1 MSGAGLISSRSAL
14 RARRALL
21 SVLGFLMVALHFAA
35 AQTQGAPASPPGR
48 EDAYANFLAKNA
60 TLGPATIALRDQAVL
75 TLPSGFAF
83 LPEES
88 GKAFMKRLG
97 NDTDS
102 GFIGILLPQKLDN
115 GNSWFSV
122 VDYAAA
128 GYIKDDDA
136 KNWNADDLLKSV
148 RDNTEA
154 ENSERRLAHTPELE
168 ILGWVEK
175 PHYDAATRHLIW
187 SISARTKGDTNTAD
201 NIINYRTLALGRQG
215 YIQLNMVTALSKIE
229 AEKPT
234 AAVLLSNVKF
244 NSGRRYNDFNIST
257 DKVAEYGLA
266 ALIGGIV
273 VHKLGLF
280 ALMAAMLVKFA
291 KVIGLAVFGALVWL
305 RRFFGFGKKKETVAP
320 QSTPAVTDDTFKP
333 G

>member
-1 MSGAGLISSRSAL
+1 MAALCCATASAQGLPPS
-14 RARRALL
+14 
-21 SVLGFLMVALHFAA
+21 
-35 AQTQGAPASPPGR
+35 QQNQGA
-48 EDAYANFLAKNA
+48 AYADYLAKNA

-83 LPEES
+83 LPEEP
-88 GKAFMKRLG
+88 GKAFMKKLG

-102 GFIGILLPQKLDN
+102 GFVGILVPGKLED
-115 GNSWFSV
+115 GDWFSV
-122 VDYAAA
+122 VDYVAA
-128 GYIKDDDA
+128 GYIRDDDA

-175 PHYDAATRHLIW
+175 PHYDQTTRHLIW
-187 SISARTKGDTNTAD
+187 SISARNKGDVNDAH

-215 YIQLNMVTALSKIE
+215 YLQLNMVTALSKIE

-234 AAVLLSNVKF
+234 AALLLLNVKF
-244 NSGRRYNDFNIST
+244 NSGKRYSDFNVST
-257 DKVAEYGLA
+257 DQVAEYGLA

-273 VHKLGLF
+273 VHKLGFF
-280 ALMAAMLVKFA
+280 ALMAAMFVKFA
-291 KVIGLAVFGALVWL
+291 KIIGIAVVGALVWM
-305 RRFFGFGKKKETVAP
+305 RRLFGFGPKK
-320 QSTPAVTDDTFKP
+320 PAVTQKLPPAATDETAKP